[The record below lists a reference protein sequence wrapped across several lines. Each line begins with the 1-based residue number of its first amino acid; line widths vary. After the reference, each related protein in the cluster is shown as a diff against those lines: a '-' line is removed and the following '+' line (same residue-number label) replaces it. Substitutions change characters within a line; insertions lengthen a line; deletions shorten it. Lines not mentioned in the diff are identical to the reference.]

1 MKHSTIAGSSTA
13 GRLMACNGSA
23 ALVAKMPPQP
33 PSKYAE
39 AGTKLHSAIEIAVD
53 GGDISHFN
61 LDEDEQAK
69 IDYCLRALDEIDP
82 KQEMIYTL
90 ETKVEFTGV
99 AALDGVFGYA
109 DLMGCIGKRAVVLDW
124 KFGDGVAVSAEEN
137 TQGLFLAA
145 AARRS
150 ASWVFKDATE
160 VEIII
165 VQPPFTRR
173 WVTTIAR
180 LAEFEAD
187 LIEAVK
193 ASQKPDAPLV
203 TGGHCRWCPA
213 KPICPQMTGAVD
225 RAMKT
230 SLDNLPVEQIGAYLQ
245 NAEMLE
251 KWIEDLRALA
261 QQMLEKN
268 VRVPGYKLVNKRAVR
283 SWTDPDK
290 AQAFLESNKIDP
302 LKHELISPAAAEK
315 LLKKSKVTLPDDLVA
330 AVSSGTTIASESD
343 PRPEVVQIG
352 ATLVAALSKLQ

>member
-13 GRLMACNGSA
+13 GRLIACNGSA

-33 PSKYAE
+33 TSKYAE
-39 AGTKLHSAIEIAVD
+39 AGTKLHSAIEIKID
-53 GGDISHFN
+53 GGDIGHFG
-61 LDEDEQAK
+61 LTEEEQEK

-82 KQEMIYTL
+82 ERKMVFTL

-99 AALDGVFGYA
+99 AALDGVFGTA
-109 DLMGCIGKRAVVLDW
+109 DLLGRVKKSAKILDW

-150 ASWVFKDATE
+150 APWAFDGAEE

-180 LAEFEAD
+180 LEQFELE

-193 ASQKPDAPLV
+193 ASKLPDAPLAA
-203 TGGHCRWCPA
+203 GSHCRWCPA

-230 SLDNLPVEQIGAYLQ
+230 TIAALPVEQIGAYLQ
-245 NAEMLE
+245 QGEMIE
-251 KWIEDLRALA
+251 KWLEDLRALG
-261 QQMLEKN
+261 QQMLEQG
-268 VRVPGYKLVNKRAVR
+268 VSVPGYKLVNKRAIR
-283 SWTDPDK
+283 QWANPDRAK
-290 AQAFLESNKIDP
+290 QFLESNKIDP
-302 LKHELISPAAAEK
+302 FKEPEVISPAQAEK
-315 LLKKSKVTLPDDLVA
+315 HLKKSKVALPDDLVV
-330 AVSSGTTIASESD
+330 AVSSGTTIAPESD
-343 PRPEVVQIG
+343 PRPAVVQLG
-352 ATLVAALSKLQ
+352 QVLSAFSKLQ